1 MRAEVLTVC
10 CYNLAWEQ
18 GEPALLWR
26 SVINIKIIWK
36 KKQAIMEKEWDS
48 LHLKSVKAACGV
60 IRIIVH
66 NNDDDHDW
74 SCLRILVLILQNLI
88 FPSVHLSS
96 SSSPVYPFQNPEI
109 VVIMCSTPSI
119 PPECQGFPKLPC
131 KGRLLCATPWVYP
144 VSTSSMSMQC
154 HS

>member
-18 GEPALLWR
+18 REPALLWR

-36 KKQAIMEKEWDS
+36 QKQAITEEEWDS
-48 LHLKSVKAACGV
+48 LPLKSVKAACGV

-66 NNDDDHDW
+66 NNNDDHDW
-74 SCLRILVLILQNLI
+74 SCFRILVLILQNLI

-96 SSSPVYPFQNPEI
+96 SSSPFCPFQNPEI
-109 VVIMCSTPSI
+109 VVIMCSTPFI

-131 KGRLLCATPWVYP
+131 KDRSLWATSWVYP
-144 VSTSSMSMQC
+144 VSTSSMSVQY